1 MSNNSKDGSQSF
13 ISNAINLS
21 IVNGKIRSTT
31 LENKNIPDKSQANT
45 SDEQSQ
51 TTQNETHSDDLK
63 AIEVSESR

>member
-1 MSNNSKDGSQSF
+1 MSINSKDGSQSF

-31 LENKNIPDKSQANT
+31 LENKNIPDKSQDNT